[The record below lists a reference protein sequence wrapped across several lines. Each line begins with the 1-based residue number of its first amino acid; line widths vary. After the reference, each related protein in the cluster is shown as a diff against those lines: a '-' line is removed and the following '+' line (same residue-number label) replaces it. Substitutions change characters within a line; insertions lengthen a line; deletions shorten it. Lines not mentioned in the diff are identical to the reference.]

1 MELFIA
7 LAAEDVSARISDG
20 VRSILKKSYSSLF
33 ANVFVR
39 VFDIDDRHKS
49 DIKIV
54 REMPKEYAP
63 VWVTVENAQHDI
75 VTFVFAVPTLA
86 PVLHIPN
93 PPLAYVIH
101 NEKVE
106 QFKLE
111 PRVVQVR
118 GADYAIAAAVAR
130 RAPNFIEIGVSR

>member
-39 VFDIDDRHKS
+39 VFDIEDRSKS

-54 REMPKEYAP
+54 KEMDKDYAP
-63 VWVTVENAQHDI
+63 VMVTVENESHDN
-75 VTFVFAVPTLA
+75 VMFVFAVPVRA
-86 PVLHIPN
+86 PMLHMTN
-93 PPLAYVIH
+93 SPLAYAIH
-101 NEKVE
+101 GNKIDN
-106 QFKLE
+106 FKLE
-111 PRVVQVR
+111 ARVVQVR

-130 RAPNFIEIGVSR
+130 RTPNFIDIGISK

>member
-39 VFDIDDRHKS
+39 VFDIDDRNKS

-54 REMPKEYAP
+54 REMDADYAP
-63 VWVTVENAQHDI
+63 VWVTVESATHDV
-75 VTFVFAVPTLA
+75 VTFVFAIPLR
-86 PVLHIPN
+86 PPMLHVALI
-93 PPLAYVIH
+93 PLAYTIH
-101 NEKVE
+101 GTKTAE
-106 QFKLE
+106 FHLE
-111 PRVVQVR
+111 PRVVKVR
-118 GADYAIAAAVAR
+118 GADYAIAAAIAR
-130 RAPNFIEIGVSR
+130 RAPNFIDFGVSK